1 MCACVSSIALQEN
14 RDEEQKK
21 MDEVKTDTTKQLNM
35 LTRKINE
42 GKKMHDALTKEV
54 SGTGCF

>member
-1 MCACVSSIALQEN
+1 
-14 RDEEQKK
+14 

-54 SGTGCF
+54 SGMGCSTF